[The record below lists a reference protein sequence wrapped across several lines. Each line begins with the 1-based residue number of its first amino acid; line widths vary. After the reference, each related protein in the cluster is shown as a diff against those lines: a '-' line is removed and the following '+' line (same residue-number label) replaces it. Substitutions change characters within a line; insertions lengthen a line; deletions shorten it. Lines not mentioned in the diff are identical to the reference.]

1 MSAVFQRLS
10 IRHKLVAM
18 IMTTSAVVLLLASLG
33 YVVSEYYLSRS
44 EIESELGAQANLILK
59 NSTAALQFRDAQA
72 ASETLQ
78 TLAANTHIRTACLY
92 DEHRRLFAAF
102 LSRADSR
109 PCPPDP
115 GPDGYQYTPDRLQ
128 FVDGLQ
134 LEGRRVGSIYL
145 RSDLDV
151 LTTRFQLQAAI
162 VTLLL
167 LITLG
172 VALLMSARMQGV
184 VSEPVVALARIAAE
198 VSSQGDYSLRAKRT
212 TDDELGVLV
221 DGFNR
226 MLDRIQ
232 LREAELS
239 KTNEELRREIAE
251 RRRAEQERAELLV
264 REREA
269 NRLKDEFL
277 ATLSHELRTP
287 LNAILGWTKL
297 LRANAVPTASI
308 DRALEKVERNAQ
320 VQTRLV
326 EDLLEVSRITT
337 GKLRLEM
344 RPIDLVPLVNTAID
358 SIRPT
363 AESRGV
369 AIDRRLESFALPT
382 VGDPDRLQQ
391 VIWNLL
397 SNAVKFTPGG
407 GIVTVGVRRQADID
421 ELWVSDTGVGIDPA
435 FLPSVFD
442 TFRQADAS
450 STRTQGGLGLG
461 LSIVR
466 HLVEMHGGE
475 VRADSAG
482 VGRGATFTVRLPVRT
497 LERVRGPR
505 SDDLPP
511 EPATIITDGRLSGAR
526 ILVVDDDS
534 DTRELLTSVLEASG
548 ARVYAASSVGE
559 ALKIGID
566 ARPEAIVSDI
576 AMPDQD
582 GYALL
587 RELDG
592 ALEADAPRVRVAL
605 TAYAGDADR
614 ERVLAAGYQRHITK
628 PFDPA
633 MLVRVLA
640 DLLNAERRT
649 QNSEWS

>member
-1 MSAVFQRLS
+1 VSRFFQRLS

-33 YVVSEYYLSRS
+33 YVVGEYYRSRS
-44 EIESELGAQANLILK
+44 EIETELAAQADLILK
-59 NSTAALQFRDAQA
+59 NSTAALQFNDAETA
-72 ASETLQ
+72 RETLN
-78 TLAANTHIRTACLY
+78 TLSANPHIRTACLY
-92 DEHRRLFAAF
+92 DEDRRMFAEF
-102 LSRADSR
+102 RSR
-109 PCPPDP
+109 PDARVCPSDP
-115 GPDGYQYTPDRLQ
+115 GPDGYEYTPDRLQ
-128 FVDGLQ
+128 FVTGTDLQ
-134 LEGRRVGSIYL
+134 GRRVASIYL
-145 RSDLDV
+145 RSDLQV
-151 LTTRFQLQAAI
+151 LTARLQLQAVI
-162 VTLLL
+162 VTVLL

-172 VALLMSARMQGV
+172 VALLMSARMQAV
-184 VSEPVVALARIAAE
+184 VSEPVVALAKTAAE
-198 VSSQGDYSLRAKRT
+198 VSLHGDYSLRARRT
-212 TDDELGVLV
+212 TSDELGVLV

-239 KTNEELRREIAE
+239 KANEGLRREIAE

-297 LRANAVPTASI
+297 LRANAVPPVAV
-308 DRALEKVERNAQ
+308 DRALEKIERNAQ

-326 EDLLEVSRITT
+326 EDLLEVSRITS

-344 RPIDLVPLVNTAID
+344 RPIDLVSLVNTATE

-369 AIDRRLESFALPT
+369 AIERQLDAPAMPT
-382 VGDPDRLQQ
+382 TGDPDRLQQ

-397 SNAVKFTPGG
+397 SNAVKFTPSG
-407 GIVTVGVRRQADID
+407 GIVTVGLRRHGDTD
-421 ELWVSDTGVGIDPA
+421 ELWVADTGMGIDAA

-466 HLVEMHGGE
+466 HLVEMHGGQ
-475 VRADSAG
+475 VTADSPG
-482 VGRGATFTVRLPVRT
+482 VGRGATFTVRLPVRSI
-497 LERVRGPR
+497 ERVRDPR
-505 SDDLPP
+505 DDLPA
-511 EPATIITDGRLSGAR
+511 EPSRIITESRLAGAR
-526 ILVVDDDS
+526 ILVVDDDT
-534 DTRELLTSVLEASG
+534 DTRELLISVLEAAG
-548 ARVYAASSVGE
+548 ARVYAAASAAE
-559 ALKIGID
+559 ALTKGVA
-566 ARPEAIVSDI
+566 ARPEALVSDI
-576 AMPDQD
+576 AMPEQD
-582 GYALL
+582 GYTLL
-587 RELDG
+587 RELDA
-592 ALEADAPRVRVAL
+592 ALGTESPRVRVAL

-614 ERVLAAGYQRHITK
+614 ERTFAAGYQRHITK

-633 MLVRVLA
+633 MLVRVLE
-640 DLLNAERRT
+640 DLLAKGSTPIAR
-649 QNSEWS
+649 